1 MKVGKTF
8 SFMFL
13 CMVALT
19 LLISACSQA
28 TTSPGTGNTNKPSDL
43 TAQQV
48 LQKSADA
55 MKNLKSSHI
64 EVKAN
69 TSVQAVEAKSTNNGK
84 TPSGTNLNVTMTGSG
99 DQQGANQQQM
109 ALTVNSAQQ
118 TTKLAEVVNGNKVY
132 VQNNLGK
139 WYVLDKQQVA
149 GANNNMFSGVTVD
162 QNSML
167 GLIQN
172 VKLTDHGDD
181 TQAGPSLRHLTATLD
196 KAALQQVLTQNPQL
210 KGSLGQQNIDT
221 ILKSAKQFNAVVDVW
236 IDENKFYV
244 HRTQLQLDI
253 VADTTAVSKD
263 TPAAAKSSVKTV
275 VDLSKFDQ
283 PVTITVPTN
292 ATPTN
297 DPATVF
303 GLSQ

>member
-1 MKVGKTF
+1 MKAGKTF

-19 LLISACSQA
+19 LLISACSQ
-28 TTSPGTGNTNKPSDL
+28 TTTGTSNTNKPSDL

-48 LQKSADA
+48 LQNSADA
-55 MKNLKSSHI
+55 MKKLKSSHI
-64 EVKAN
+64 EVKSN
-69 TSVQAVEAKSTNNGK
+69 TSVQAVEANSTSNGK
-84 TPSGTNLNVTMTGSG
+84 TPAATNLNVTMTGSG
-99 DQQGANQQQM
+99 DQQGTDQQQM

-118 TTKLAEVVNGNKVY
+118 TTRLAEVVNGNKVY
-132 VQNNLGK
+132 IQNNLGK
-139 WYVLDKQQVA
+139 WYVLDKQQIA
-149 GANNNMFSGVTVD
+149 SANSNLFSGINID
-162 QNSML
+162 QNSLL
-167 GLIQN
+167 GLVQN

-181 TQAGPSLRHLTATLD
+181 TEAGPSLRHLTATLD

-221 ILKSAKQFNAVVDVW
+221 ILKSAQQFNAVVDVW
-236 IDENKFYV
+236 IDESKFYV

-253 VADTTAVSKD
+253 VADTTAISKD
-263 TPAAAKSSVKTV
+263 TPGAAKSSAKTV

-283 PVTITVPTN
+283 PVTIKVPTD

-297 DPATVF
+297 NPATAF

>member
-1 MKVGKTF
+1 MKAGKTF

-19 LLISACSQA
+19 LLFSACSQ
-28 TTSPGTGNTNKPSDL
+28 TTTGTSNKPSDL
-43 TAQQV
+43 TPQQV

-55 MKNLKSSHI
+55 MKKMKSSHI
-64 EVKAN
+64 EVKSD
-69 TSVQAVEAKSTNNGK
+69 TSLQAVEAKSSTNSK
-84 TPSGTNLNVTMTGSG
+84 TPSATNLNISMTGSG
-99 DQQGANQQQM
+99 DQQGPDQQQL

-132 VQNNLGK
+132 IQNNLGK
-139 WYVLDKQQVA
+139 WYVLDKQQIA
-149 GANNNMFSGVTVD
+149 GSNANMFSGVTID
-162 QNSML
+162 QNSLL
-167 GLIQN
+167 GLVQN

-181 TQAGPSLRHLTATLD
+181 TQAGPSLRHLTAALD

-236 IDENKFYV
+236 IDESKFYV
-244 HRTQLQLDI
+244 HRTQLKLDI
-253 VADTTAVSKD
+253 MADTSAISKD
-263 TPAAAKSSVKTV
+263 APSAAKTSVKTV

-283 PVTITVPTN
+283 PITIKVPTN
-292 ATPTN
+292 ATPTDN
-297 DPATVF
+297 PATVF

>member
-1 MKVGKTF
+1 MKAGKTF

-13 CMVALT
+13 CMVTLALF
-19 LLISACSQA
+19 ISACSQ
-28 TTSPGTGNTNKPSDL
+28 TTTGTNTGNNNKPSDL

-55 MKNLKSSHI
+55 MKKLKSSHI
-64 EVKAN
+64 DVKSN

-84 TPSGTNLNVTMTGSG
+84 TPAATNVNIAMTGSG
-99 DQQGANQQQM
+99 DQEGPDQQQM
-109 ALTVNSAQQ
+109 SLNVNSAQQ
-118 TTKLAEVVNGNKVY
+118 TTKLAEVVSGNKVY
-132 VQNNLGK
+132 IQNNLGK
-139 WYVLDKQQVA
+139 WYVLDKQQIA
-149 GANNNMFSGVTVD
+149 GVNGNMFSGVTVD
-162 QNSML
+162 QNSLL
-167 GLIQN
+167 GLVQN

-181 TQAGPSLRHLTATLD
+181 TQAGPSLRHLTASLD

-236 IDENKFYV
+236 IDESKFYV
-244 HRTQLQLDI
+244 HRTQLKLDI
-253 VADTTAVSKD
+253 VADTTAISNNS
-263 TPAAAKSSVKTV
+263 PSAAKSSATTV

-283 PVTITVPTN
+283 PVTIKVPTN

-297 DPATVF
+297 NPATVF